1 MAPSS
6 SRRGHRTRSAIDQRR
21 PSNVVPGKSWRTS
34 NGNTHSCFQDHSCL
48 KASGFPEDV
57 RMHLNSQKSQN
68 VRLVPGARQHNGKNL
83 GSGIGSAFELLYLF
97 TGWCGHNEK
106 VLKIPLDKF
115 RDFGYVKLREFKH
128 GVAEDLPSS
137 WPHRKIKAED
147 RLSSAAVA

>member
-1 MAPSS
+1 MLQVK
-6 SRRGHRTRSAIDQRR
+6 GHR
-21 PSNVVPGKSWRTS
+21 
-34 NGNTHSCFQDHSCL
+34 GNSSL
-48 KASGFPEDV
+48 EAS
-57 RMHLNSQKSQN
+57 
-68 VRLVPGARQHNGKNL
+68 
-83 GSGIGSAFELLYLF
+83 YLF

-128 GVAEDLPSS
+128 GVAEDLSSS

>member
-1 MAPSS
+1 MPA
-6 SRRGHRTRSAIDQRR
+6 GHRRFQQQGCCHHVVTAIRNKKIR
-21 PSNVVPGKSWRTS
+21 
-34 NGNTHSCFQDHSCL
+34 
-48 KASGFPEDV
+48 
-57 RMHLNSQKSQN
+57 
-68 VRLVPGARQHNGKNL
+68 
-83 GSGIGSAFELLYLF
+83 YLF